1 MLSSGLFFNKVSTGI
16 STVLKTS
23 KKKFKPLNLAV
34 KLNLPAVFPLFFPFF
49 NLPAVYLFSFPKKGT
64 FGAPTRTIVTG
75 PSTGM
80 RRPSIGA
87 ATARSMLEPPRRMC
101 RCLRCTEQ
109 LERVR
114 SRLHHCDHHVVRPFS
129 KNQNKGKDSRCVH
142 TTKWVLA

>member
-23 KKKFKPLNLAV
+23 KKQFKPLSLAV
-34 KLNLPAVFPLFFPFF
+34 KL